1 MADVPS
7 FADLFDAGEREA
19 LILPTRFNAEIIRV
33 EGSDVNVAVAVAAA
47 MAEECA
53 RLIQA
58 SFNETHLSTA
68 ADVGGETLD
77 RWVFDRYQLTRY
89 EAQASVATLV
99 LTRTDTST
107 PVTAGK
113 ESLFGTPGGVVFAT
127 VNDVVF
133 PLGSPGPF
141 LVQAVA
147 QQTGPTGNVEANSI
161 SEVVSRLED
170 TTITV
175 DNPEP
180 AAGGQDEETDDELAA
195 RARDFFI
202 NARRGTRQAIINGAL
217 DTPGVTQA
225 NAIENLDPET
235 GLPASR
241 VQLVISDRE
250 GTANAAL
257 SDRVILNLEEYRC
270 LGVPVTVV
278 AGVPQFVE
286 IEVENLDFIA
296 GANTSDVID
305 QVRSTIVATVNGL
318 APGEKLRRAVI
329 ISAIESVP
337 QTLLDD
343 SDLVTPAG
351 DLVPDEGGVIRTT
364 TSRVT
369 INGV

>member
-19 LILPTRFNAEIIRV
+19 LILPTRFNSEIIRAD
-33 EGSDVNVAVAVAAA
+33 GSDVNVAIAVAAA
-47 MAEECA
+47 MAEEDA
-53 RLIQA
+53 RLVQA

-68 ADVGGETLD
+68 ADVGGEVLD
-77 RWVFDRYQLTRY
+77 RWVFDRYQLTRL
-89 EAQASVATLV
+89 EAQASVTTLR
-99 LTRTDTST
+99 LSRTDTST
-107 PVTAGK
+107 PVTVGK
-113 ESLFGTPGGVVFAT
+113 ESLCGTSGGVVFST

-133 PLGSPGPF
+133 PLGSTGPF
-141 LVQAVA
+141 DVQAVA
-147 QQTGPTGNVEANSI
+147 QTTGPAGNVEADSI
-161 SEVVSRLED
+161 TEVISSLED
-170 TTITV
+170 TTIAVT
-175 DNPEP
+175 NPEP

-202 NARRGTRQAIINGAL
+202 NARRGTRQAILNGAVS
-217 DTPGVTQA
+217 TPGVTQA

-235 GLPASR
+235 GEAAYR
-241 VQLVISDRE
+241 VQLVISDRD
-250 GTANAAL
+250 GTANTAL
-257 SDRVILNLEEYRC
+257 ASRVLLNLEEYRC
-270 LGVPVTVV
+270 LGVPVSVV
-278 AGVPQFVE
+278 PGVPQFVT

-305 QVRSTIVATVNGL
+305 QVRSTVVAVVNGL

-343 SDLVTPAG
+343 EDLVVPAG